1 MRVDTSAT
9 QLGEFIKL
17 PKRRFLL
24 VLRQVAACFQRAA
37 LEF

>member
-1 MRVDTSAT
+1 MRVDTSPT

-17 PKRRFLL
+17 PKGRFLL

-37 LEF
+37 FF